1 MEGEVNKQIIEE
13 WVVEEKNTDT
23 KQIEKEMIK
32 RKRKRSSASID
43 GNKVNEL
50 ESQIEKKEESVI
62 VSDAFNLTEEE
73 KRKRKFNNKYY
84 FLKYLM
90 KEVSKRNLT

>member
-1 MEGEVNKQIIEE
+1 M
-13 WVVEEKNTDT
+13 NTDT

-43 GNKVNEL
+43 ENKVNEL

-62 VSDAFNLTEEE
+62 VSVAFNLTEED
-73 KRKRKFNNKYY
+73 KRKCKY
-84 FLKYLM
+84 
-90 KEVSKRNLT
+90 